1 LLFLITGLC
10 LFSALLIYHL
20 NSANVDKTYQSIE
33 HTHSIISRALAIKA
47 GIPAIESMSRAY
59 ALSGNDIFLDT
70 LNPEIARMRVA
81 LSEIE
86 TKTSDNAIQQQNVL
100 ALKSI
105 IDLRI
110 RFIKKIIQTRA
121 TTGMLSAAKLVAQGE
136 GRDLTLQINKLVNKV
151 TAEELRLLKKRRDKY
166 EATTRNADY
175 LFISIIT
182 IIVGILISVAIMIY
196 TNQKERNRHEAKLNT
211 YMHFF
216 NNTSDVLS
224 ILNGEGKFEIVNHT
238 FEKLLG
244 YSIADLL
251 SISLTDL
258 VHEEDAK
265 KMQSILHASSESDQG
280 FSITTRCR
288 TRRGKYV
295 GLDWNI
301 TKDPQTNK
309 IYALARDITQRVK
322 LEHEL
327 DEKVKF
333 IQKNEIRINEILETL
348 LKFTRFDFTKPVNV
362 GDYDDELAAIGL
374 GLNVLG
380 DEIKSHLEEINFAN
394 HSLTSLNKELEG
406 FSYSVSH
413 DLRAP
418 LRAINGYAKIIF
430 EDYHDK
436 LDEEGVDALN
446 TILNNSKKMGELID
460 ALLEFSKLGRKE
472 VIKSELNMTEI
483 VDGVIGELKSDN
495 LNNAS
500 IVRKEILPAYGDSTL
515 IKSVWT
521 NLISNALKYSNKT
534 HRSAIEIGSYAE
546 NGEMVYFVKDNGAGF
561 DMVYY
566 DKLFGVFQR
575 LHSQEEFAGTGIGL
589 AMVQKILMRHHGKI
603 WAQSKVNEGS
613 TFFFTLPAMNL
624 N

>member
-1 LLFLITGLC
+1 L
-10 LFSALLIYHL
+10 SALLIYQL
-20 NSANVDKTYQSIE
+20 NSANVEKTYHSIE
-33 HTHSIISRALAIKA
+33 HTHLIISRATAIKA

-59 ALSGNDIFLDT
+59 ALTGNTVFLDT
-70 LNPEIARMRVA
+70 LKPEIAKMRMA
-81 LSEIE
+81 LGEIE
-86 TKTSDNAIQQQNVL
+86 AKTSDNAVQQQNVQ

-105 IDLRI
+105 IELRV
-110 RFIKKIIQTRA
+110 RFIKKVIQTRA
-121 TTGMLSAAKLVAQGE
+121 IAGILPAARLVAEGE
-136 GRDLTLQINKLVNKV
+136 GRDLTLQINTLVNKV
-151 TAEELRLLKKRRDKY
+151 TAEELMLLKKRRSQY

-175 LFISIIT
+175 LFIAIIT
-182 IIVGILISVAIMIY
+182 IIIGILISVAIMVT
-196 TNQKERNRHEAKLNT
+196 TNQQERNRHEAKLNT

-244 YSIADLL
+244 YSGIELQ
-251 SISLTDL
+251 SMSLIDL
-258 VHEEDAK
+258 VHEEDAE
-265 KMQSILHASSESDQG
+265 KMQAMLHAPSEEEGG
-280 FSITTRCR
+280 FNIRTRCR
-288 TRRGKYV
+288 TRRDKYV

-301 TKDPQTNK
+301 TRDPQTNK

-322 LEHEL
+322 LEREL
-327 DEKVKF
+327 DEKVKY

-348 LKFTRFDFTKPVNV
+348 LKFTRFDFTKPVEV
-362 GDYDDELAAIGL
+362 GNSDDELAAIGL

-380 DEIKSHLEEINFAN
+380 DEIKNHLEEINFAN
-394 HSLTSLNKELEG
+394 DSLTSLNRELEG

-436 LDEEGVDALN
+436 LDEDGVDALN

-460 ALLEFSKLGRKE
+460 ALLEFSRLGRKE
-472 VIKSELNMTEI
+472 VNKSELNMNEI
-483 VDGVIGELKSDN
+483 ADSVIAELKSEN
-495 LNNAS
+495 LNKVT
-500 IVRKEILPAYGDSTL
+500 IIREEMPPAHGDSTL
-515 IKSVWT
+515 IRSVWT
-521 NLISNALKYSNKT
+521 NLISNALKYSNRADK
-534 HRSAIEIGSYAE
+534 SLIEIGAYAE
-546 NGEMVYFVKDNGAGF
+546 NGDMVYFVKDNGAGF
-561 DMVYY
+561 DMAYY

-613 TFFFTLPAMNL
+613 TFYFTLPIMNL